1 MSSTTNNTKCVYCG
15 AQLPDNTA
23 RYCSSCGN
31 QVMERD
37 LQTIAQGQQRPVLQT
52 QPSIN
57 TIQDV
62 ETIIST
68 LAASANQS
76 LSYAMQAQ
84 LQVLRFIRAPKLV
97 DSTFE
102 LLFENTR
109 KALKYAES
117 EKERDDIREKTS
129 LMIHNYFFWVNT
141 RLEYELMMIEEDKR
155 ANREAKRQLVSEAAG
170 MLADSI
176 ARMAGAA
183 LSGGSSV
190 IIQNVIVNELTTFT
204 YGGEQSWLSKLIG
217 LFTNKSRI
225 KEKEEQ
231 YLKHRAEFYDSVD
244 DLIQKTR
251 HYKQLIGRSNLL
263 AGIIERYADGLSL
276 YHHENEL
283 QKGQEMKEDAIV
295 ALIGKKKHSFWF
307 GTTRTTSIPFVI
319 SLVTFSIL
327 VIIILVRGLYKWI
340 AGFFSD
346 TVSAPWFLSH
356 LKYSGIVLGV
366 VVAVMLVL
374 IGAYYLLGVL
384 TILRAKKRKRKE
396 CKYYMQIADSFR
408 FTSELLSTDGYPHL

>member
-1 MSSTTNNTKCVYCG
+1 MSRVLLKCVYCG

-37 LQTIAQGQQRPVLQT
+37 LQAVAQEQQRPVLQT

-62 ETIIST
+62 ETFIST

-76 LSYAMQAQ
+76 LGYAMQAQ

-117 EKERDDIREKTS
+117 EKARDDIREKTS

-155 ANREAKRQLVSEAAG
+155 ANREAMRQLVSDAAD
-170 MLADSI
+170 MLAGSI
-176 ARMAGAA
+176 ARIAGAA

-190 IIQNVIVNELTTFT
+190 ILQNVIVNELTTFT
-204 YGGEQSWLSKLIG
+204 YECEQSWLSRLIG

-225 KEKEEQ
+225 KEKKEQ
-231 YLKHRAEFYDSVD
+231 YLKHKAEFYDSVD

-251 HYKQLIGRSNLL
+251 HYKQLIGQSNLL
-263 AGIIERYADGLSL
+263 AGIIERYAEGLSS

-283 QKGQEMKEDAIV
+283 QKGQEMKEKAIV
-295 ALIGKKKHSFWF
+295 TLIGKKKHSFWF
-307 GTTRTTSIPFVI
+307 GTTRTTSMPFVF

-327 VIIILVRGLYKWI
+327 VVIMLVRGLYKWI

-346 TVSAPWFLSH
+346 TVSSPWFLSH

-374 IGAYYLLGVL
+374 IGAYYLFGVL
-384 TILRAKKRKRKE
+384 TILRAKKRIRKE
-396 CKYYMQIADSFR
+396 YKYYMQIADSFR
-408 FTSELLSTDGYPHL
+408 FTSELLSTDGYPYL